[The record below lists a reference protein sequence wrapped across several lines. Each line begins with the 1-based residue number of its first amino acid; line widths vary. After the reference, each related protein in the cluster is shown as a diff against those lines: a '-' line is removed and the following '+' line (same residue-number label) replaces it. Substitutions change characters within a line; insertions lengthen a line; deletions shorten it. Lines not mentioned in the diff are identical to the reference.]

1 MIKKIVLE
9 KCFEAQLKELVSID
23 GGERVISENCVIYN
37 GNNEFVGLIIKG
49 FLPAAEANFIMNS
62 LSEIK
67 FPKSHRASGLISN
80 SEIFG
85 FSPREHLKGYPCR
98 SCKFNFKYPHQYFI
112 LDKISRRLKE
122 TYQIHIP
129 DIYQKHSENIKKIG
143 KNWVM
148 QNQFFT
154 SGIINLDTQYRYH
167 TDNGNIKD
175 TFASMLYF
183 GHKIIGGD
191 VKFPE
196 YNAILK
202 FDLGDLIV
210 FDNTR
215 VSHGVTQFKKI
226 SKSSKRMSVV
236 LYCLE
241 QLKSC
246 EQTFELE
253 NQRFNGSQI

>member
-1 MIKKIVLE
+1 
-9 KCFEAQLKELVSID
+9 
-23 GGERVISENCVIYN
+23 
-37 GNNEFVGLIIKG
+37 
-49 FLPAAEANFIMNS
+49 
-62 LSEIK
+62 
-67 FPKSHRASGLISN
+67 
-80 SEIFG
+80 
-85 FSPREHLKGYPCR
+85 
-98 SCKFNFKYPHQYFI
+98 
-112 LDKISRRLKE
+112 
-122 TYQIHIP
+122 
-129 DIYQKHSENIKKIG
+129 
-143 KNWVM
+143 
-148 QNQFFT
+148 
-154 SGIINLDTQYRYH
+154 
-167 TDNGNIKD
+167 
-175 TFASMLYF
+175 
-183 GHKIIGGD
+183 